1 MIPMKFLSLLGV
13 VAKRFVPNAQECE
26 DCNAINDLERPVC
39 DACGGTNL
47 RPITAKNKAQDSE
60 EPGGKIRRAS

>member
-1 MIPMKFLSLLGV
+1 MTPMKFASLLGV
-13 VAKRFVPNAQECE
+13 VSRKFVPNAQECE

-47 RPITAKNKAQDSE
+47 RPIASKDKEQKPA
-60 EPGGKIRRAS
+60 EPGPKIRRAS

>member
-1 MIPMKFLSLLGV
+1 MKFASLLGV

-26 DCNAINDLERPVC
+26 DCNAVNDLERPVC

-47 RPITAKNKAQDSE
+47 HPIFSKNKALAPA
-60 EPGGKIRRAS
+60 EPNTKIRKAS